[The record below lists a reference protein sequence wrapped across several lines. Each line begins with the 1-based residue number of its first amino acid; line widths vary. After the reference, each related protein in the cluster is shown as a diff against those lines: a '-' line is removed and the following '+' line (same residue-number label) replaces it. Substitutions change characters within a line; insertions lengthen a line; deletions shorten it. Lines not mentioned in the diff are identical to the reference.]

1 MRSSLWWLIG
11 FVVLV
16 GAAIAWQ
23 RFGTATISV
32 TSDPPDGLV
41 WIDGRRV
48 GRSPVR
54 NESVSTGKHLI
65 LIEHSYFAPYEHQIS
80 VAVGDHL
87 EHHAI
92 MQPGKGALVLVS
104 NPRGAWVEVNGE
116 RLPDV
121 TPTRLEIAS
130 GVHQIV
136 MGLPERKA
144 FTREVTLN
152 DGATLEVNQDL
163 NVDPHGSLTI
173 VGAPAGA
180 RVEIVDSDIKYRA
193 GVRLPVGEYVIRVSR
208 DGFSPVEERL
218 MISGGENTHQVG
230 MNRRY
235 GELRVKVVPKDAQ
248 VWVAQV
254 SVGGAGGRNQRYGG
268 PTRMPTGTI
277 EVRARAM
284 GHRSIVRRVK
294 LEESGATVTLQL
306 EAMRVQAG
314 GRLRDALKSGGTAPE
329 MVVIPAGK
337 FRMGNANGPGIE
349 RPEHEVT
356 MLLPFAVSVQE
367 VRVADYL
374 KFVQSTGHKLDR
386 RIDSSR
392 PDDPIAY
399 VTWIDALAYVRWLSR
414 EAEAVYRLPSEAEWE
429 YVARAGTTTPFYF
442 GVDAEKLCEHGN
454 VSDQSVRAVYR
465 EWTVL
470 GCTDSQVKP
479 GPVGRYK
486 ANPFGLQD
494 VYGNVS
500 EWVLDCDSPEYGSRA
515 IVAEDVAADEVCET
529 HGHRGGAWDSGADTA
544 NSSHRLSAST
554 ASEDRGIRL
563 VREL

>member
-11 FVVLV
+11 IGALV

-65 LIEHSYFAPYEHQIS
+65 LVEHSYFAPYEHQIS

-92 MQPGKGALVLVS
+92 MQTGKGALVLVS

-116 RLPDV
+116 RLPNV
-121 TPTRLEIAS
+121 TPTRFEIAS

-230 MNRRY
+230 MDRRY
-235 GELRVKVVPKDAQ
+235 GELRVNVVPKDAQ
-248 VWVAQV
+248 VWVGA
-254 SVGGAGGRNQRYGG
+254 AGGRGQRYNG
-268 PTRMPTGTI
+268 PTRMPTGSI

-284 GHRSIVRRVK
+284 GHRTLVRRVK
-294 LEESGATVTLQL
+294 LEETGATLSLQL

-329 MVVIPAGK
+329 MVIIPAGK
-337 FRMGNANGPGIE
+337 FRMGNASGPSIE

-374 KFVQSTGHKLDR
+374 KFVQSTGYKLDR
-386 RIDSSR
+386 RVDSSK

-399 VTWIDALAYVRWLSR
+399 VTWTDALAYSRWLSR
-414 EAEAVYRLPSEAEWE
+414 ETGASYRLPSEAEWE
-429 YVARAGTTTPFYF
+429 YVARAGTATPFYF
-442 GVDAEKLCEHGN
+442 GADPEKLCEHGN

-470 GCTDSQVKP
+470 GCTDGQVKP

-500 EWVLDCDSPEYGSRA
+500 EWVLDCDSPEYESRA

-529 HGHRGGAWDSGADTA
+529 HGHRGGAWDSGADSA